1 MTCSRADLLSPQ
13 LPPGPYRIDGHSP
26 PVAPLAPLSH
36 FYYFPLPER
45 QQINRE
51 SLLDALAAGLA
62 FPDYFGGNWDAAF
75 DCLTDQPWTAG
86 AIVLIVLPIAKATE
100 VDEKALTT
108 LLALIQDAVLF
119 WQGEQV
125 KLYLLIDTE
134 RADLASLRRVPQLCF
149 AGSKKERGGEVIS
162 DEKVRHSTG
171 VGQEKPRR
179 KAMDQKKIV
188 LAVDESEH
196 ARLVVD
202 SAIEYAKL
210 LNAAVV
216 LVYCHRKFP
225 TLLGEPYRG
234 NEIASIIREAENLVA
249 PYIEQLKRENIPVE
263 ERLMEEPAGSMI
275 SDIARIEQ
283 CDLII
288 MGSRGLTNLASLIV
302 GSVTNRVLQTAPCSV
317 LVVR

>member
-1 MTCSRADLLSPQ
+1 
-13 LPPGPYRIDGHSP
+13 
-26 PVAPLAPLSH
+26 
-36 FYYFPLPER
+36 
-45 QQINRE
+45 
-51 SLLDALAAGLA
+51 
-62 FPDYFGGNWDAAF
+62 
-75 DCLTDQPWTAG
+75 
-86 AIVLIVLPIAKATE
+86 
-100 VDEKALTT
+100 
-108 LLALIQDAVLF
+108 
-119 WQGEQV
+119 
-125 KLYLLIDTE
+125 
-134 RADLASLRRVPQLCF
+134 
-149 AGSKKERGGEVIS
+149 
-162 DEKVRHSTG
+162 
-171 VGQEKPRR
+171 
-179 KAMDQKKIV
+179 MDQKKIV
-188 LAVDESEH
+188 LAIDESEH

-283 CDLII
+283 GDLII

>member
-1 MTCSRADLLSPQ
+1 MTCSWTDFLSSQ
-13 LPPGPYRIDGHSP
+13 LPPGPYRIDGRCP
-26 PVAPLAPLSH
+26 LVAPSPLFTH
-36 FYYFPLPER
+36 YYHLPLPKR
-45 QQINRE
+45 QQVNRQ
-51 SLLDALAAGLA
+51 SLLEALSAGLA
-62 FPDYFGGNWDAAF
+62 FPEYFGKNWDAAF

-86 AIVLIVLPIAKATE
+86 SIVVIVLPIAKELEADEHALISLLE
-100 VDEKALTT
+100 V
-108 LLALIQDAVLF
+108 IQDAASF
-119 WQGEQV
+119 WLAEQV
-125 KLYLLIDTE
+125 RLYFLIDTK
-134 RADLASLRRVPQLCF
+134 RDDSASLRGIPQL
-149 AGSKKERGGEVIS
+149 GLTGRKKQGGEPIPE
-162 DEKVRHSTG
+162 EKVSPSTF
-171 VGQEKPRR
+171 VGQGKPRR
-179 KAMDQKKIV
+179 KPMDPKKIV
-188 LAVDESEH
+188 LAIDESEH

-210 LNAAVV
+210 LNAAVI

-249 PYIEQLKRENIPVE
+249 PYVAQLKKENIPVE

-275 SDIARIEQ
+275 TDIARIEQ